1 MRCVTWTIEFF
12 EDDQGRQPAREWLQ
26 SLDGLKRA
34 SAIAAIEIILME
46 RGLDVC
52 ATEYGKQL
60 GSGLFEFRV
69 RHDEAV
75 IRGKAGQEDQGER
88 REVLLRIFCHA
99 YGQRIVLLLGGYDK
113 GTDPSTRRQSRE
125 IESAR
130 GRLRSFRLRQQRERA
145 ATKRRS

>member
-1 MRCVTWTIEFF
+1 MTWTVEFF

-34 SAIAAIEIILME
+34 SAIAAIEVILAE
-46 RGLDVC
+46 LGLDVC

-69 RHDEAV
+69 RHDETV
-75 IRGKAGQEDQGER
+75 IRGKAGEAGDGER
-88 REVLLRIFCHA
+88 GEVLLRMFCHA
-99 YGQRIVLLLGGYDK
+99 HGRRIVLLLGGYDK
-113 GTDPSTRRQSRE
+113 GTDPSARRQSRE

-145 ATKRRS
+145 AAKRRS

>member
-1 MRCVTWTIEFF
+1 VTWTVEFF

-26 SLDGLKRA
+26 SLDSLKRA
-34 SAIAAIEIILME
+34 SAIAAIEIVLTDL
-46 RGLDVC
+46 GLDVC

-60 GSGLFEFRV
+60 GSGLFEFRI

-75 IRGKAGQEDQGER
+75 IRGKVGDESGGER
-88 REVLLRIFCHA
+88 GDVLLRIFCHA

-113 GTDPSTRRQSRE
+113 GIDPSTRRQSRE

-145 ATKRRS
+145 AAKRRS